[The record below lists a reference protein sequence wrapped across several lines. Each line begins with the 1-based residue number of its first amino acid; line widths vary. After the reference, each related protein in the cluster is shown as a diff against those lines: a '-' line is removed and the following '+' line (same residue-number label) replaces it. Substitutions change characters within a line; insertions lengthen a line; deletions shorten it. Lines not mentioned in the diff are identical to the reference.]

1 MLLEVDVAAQG
12 AHERRSRVVA
22 LWSALLC
29 HRAQGFCVSAY
40 VHLARCVQIDEQS
53 DKVTLEIRGIADKA
67 TKLVLA
73 SIPAAPA
80 YSVFLVSPAAQPELQ
95 GLLLHTG

>member
-1 MLLEVDVAAQG
+1 MNAPKGSPDFTRHALSHVLASRSMLLEVDVAAQG

-40 VHLARCVQIDEQS
+40 VHLARLFVVRVIE
-53 DKVTLEIRGIADKA
+53 TTG
-67 TKLVLA
+67 
-73 SIPAAPA
+73 P
-80 YSVFLVSPAAQPELQ
+80 VS
-95 GLLLHTG
+95 